1 VSSVDT
7 LDALFAAV
15 ADPTRRSL
23 LVRLVRS
30 GPQSATRLVEGLSVT
45 RQAVVKHLQVLADA
59 GLVDSQR
66 AGREVRYAAH
76 PEALTA
82 GMTWMVE
89 TGAAWDRRLDR
100 LRRHVGST

>member
-1 VSSVDT
+1 MTGSAT

-23 LVRLVRS
+23 LARLRRS
-30 GPQSATRLVEGLSVT
+30 GPQSATRLVDGTSVT
-45 RQAVVKHLQVLADA
+45 RQAIVKHLQVLADA
-59 GLVDSQR
+59 GLVNATR
-66 AGREVRYAAH
+66 AGREVLYAAR

-82 GMTWMVE
+82 GVAWLVE

-100 LRRHVGST
+100 LRRHVER